1 MNASDDVLREVY
13 RAEQLPVLQNRM
25 FASAE
30 AARACARGDVVLVQS
45 AENGLVFNGAFR
57 PELVEYDADY
67 QNEQGLSSAFA
78 RHLDAVLDVMRRHFA
93 GRTLVEVGC
102 GKGLFLERLLGAG
115 FDVTGLDP
123 TYEGSNP
130 RVIREFFT
138 PAVGIRAEG
147 IVLRHVLEHVQDPV
161 AFLAGLR
168 EANGGRGTIY
178 IEVPCLDWI
187 ASHHAWFDIFYEH
200 VNYFRRVDF
209 ERMFGTVHE
218 AGHSFAGQYLYVV
231 ADLAT
236 LRAPRRPRDDVFS
249 LPPGFMSAI
258 EQSRE
263 RLGESSGTARAIWG
277 GASKGVIFALLME
290 RAGVRIDTVIDIN
303 PAKQGRYL
311 AATGLRVQ
319 SPDEAMAH
327 LPAGAEVFVMNSN
340 YRDEI
345 EALTAHRY
353 RCVTIEQGNPP

>member
-1 MNASDDVLREVY
+1 V
-13 RAEQLPVLQNRM
+13 P
-25 FASAE
+25 
-30 AARACARGDVVLVQS
+30 
-45 AENGLVFNGAFR
+45 
-57 PELVEYDADY
+57 
-67 QNEQGLSSAFA
+67 
-78 RHLDAVLDVMRRHFA
+78 
-93 GRTLVEVGC
+93 
-102 GKGLFLERLLGAG
+102 
-115 FDVTGLDP
+115 
-123 TYEGSNP
+123 
-130 RVIREFFT
+130 
-138 PAVGIRAEG
+138 
-147 IVLRHVLEHVQDPV
+147 DPV

-187 ASHHAWFDIFYEH
+187 AANHAWFDIFYEH

-236 LRAPRRPRDDVFS
+236 LRAPRRPADDVFS
-249 LPPGFMSAI
+249 LAPGFLSAI
-258 EQSRE
+258 EESRA
-263 RLGESSGTARAIWG
+263 RLRASGNAAQAIWG

-290 RAGVRIDTVIDIN
+290 RAGARIETVVDIN

-327 LPAGAEVFVMNSN
+327 LPEGADVFVMNGN

-345 EALTAHRY
+345 EALTAHRFN
-353 RCVTIEQGNPP
+353 CVAIERGNGP